1 MVNRL
6 IGSLIGHLLILLLVS
21 FSLLLKMTE
30 ILLVVLV
37 VFVIFPIAI
46 WNLLK
51 LITYKVEILWDQLV
65 SKVKDKYATINMKL
79 WLYFMMKKVVLEEKN
94 KLIKDPKI
102 YVLVKLLSLG
112 DDYFYYLITKK
123 SSRNDVVLTPEETNE
138 LYKNKRNELDLL
150 EKKLTKQYQDKI
162 GGRLYSKY
170 ESLSITEKYN
180 EDLKRV
186 QANIKYYSDEIN
198 KPEKEGQE
206 SSTNLN

>member
-79 WLYFMMKKVVLEEKN
+79 WMYFMSKKWVTN
-94 KLIKDPKI
+94 KLTKEPKKNFF
-102 YVLVKLLSLG
+102 VKFLSLVG
-112 DDYFYYLITKK
+112 DFLLDQAFPN
-123 SSRNDVVLTPEETNE
+123 SQDAVVLTPEETIE
-138 LYKNKRNELDLL
+138 LNKSLINNLHSDQ
-150 EKKLTKQYQDKI
+150 KVLTKLYQDKI
-162 GGRLYSKY
+162 DSGLYAKH
-170 ESLSITEKYN
+170 ELLSITKQYD
-180 EDLKRV
+180 EDLKRR
-186 QANIKYYSDEIN
+186 QGIIKWLNDEII
-198 KPEKEGQE
+198 KLEKEG
-206 SSTNLN
+206 